1 MFKFYRKYNSK
12 IILCV
17 LSCITIASCAHKHSY
32 KNGRIELSDK
42 KMSDILVDIL
52 LMESYINEKMQGTSV
67 DSLTVIKKSF
77 YPAILKKHHT
87 DSISFY
93 STFNYYQT
101 HPKEFSLILNRVDSS
116 LNKIVPKDTSIVV
129 QQVTPPSNL
138 EQLSSFKEQEKAMQE
153 AFKKSKLNEK
163 E

>member
-12 IILCV
+12 IILCI
-17 LSCITIASCAHKHSY
+17 LSCITIISCVHKQTY
-32 KNGRIELSDK
+32 KNGSIELNDK

-67 DSLTVIKKSF
+67 DSLVQIKKS
-77 YPAILKKHHT
+77 YYSSILKKHKT

-129 QQVTPPSNL
+129 LQVTPPSNL

-153 AFKKSKLNEK
+153 VFKKSKLNDK